1 VTKENANPWARLSFP
16 PFSGLLISYGLSP
29 RLCFAFGHGKLDIL
43 LQISCLCSIKSI
55 EAFNI
60 GNLRSME
67 IKEAAGTAR
76 QVRGLGFKLVC

>member
-1 VTKENANPWARLSFP
+1 VTKANANPWARLSL
-16 PFSGLLISYGLSP
+16 PFLGSSCFCQFVAGLCL
-29 RLCFAFGHGKLDIL
+29 AFGHGKLDIL

-60 GNLRSME
+60 GNLSWME
-67 IKEAAGTAR
+67 IKEAAGTTR